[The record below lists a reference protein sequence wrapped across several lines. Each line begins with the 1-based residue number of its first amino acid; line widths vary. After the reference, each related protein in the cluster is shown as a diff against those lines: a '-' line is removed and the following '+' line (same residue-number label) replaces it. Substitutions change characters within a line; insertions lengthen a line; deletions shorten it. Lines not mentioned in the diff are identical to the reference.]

1 MNVELLDEGE
11 VSVEAVEDS
20 EESNRAEAKATMD
33 AYEPRLPPE
42 AAQEGKKYRL
52 IGLGESYSPPEA
64 ATLEQMRVEDT
75 GGRLDKI
82 RSPIIQP

>member
-1 MNVELLDEGE
+1 MLPKNIWFIHMNVELLDEGE

-42 AAQEGKKYRL
+42 AAQEGRN
-52 IGLGESYSPPEA
+52 IG
-64 ATLEQMRVEDT
+64 
-75 GGRLDKI
+75 
-82 RSPIIQP
+82 

>member
-42 AAQEGKKYRL
+42 AAQEGRN
-52 IGLGESYSPPEA
+52 IG
-64 ATLEQMRVEDT
+64 
-75 GGRLDKI
+75 
-82 RSPIIQP
+82 